1 MKRSGV
7 FKLMLLVNAALA
19 LWLVAGL
26 HQRKV
31 RQSEAEAAETARL
44 AKAESESTAPEQTK
58 QGKAPADISKA
69 TPFAKVYS
77 SDPRTFADKLR
88 AIGCPE
94 QTIRDIVTA
103 EVHRRFK
110 AQEEALRPTPADHVP
125 FAWSARTTEARLL
138 ERRVQAGMLARQEAA
153 MLRDALGCEATVPM
167 PIYAMTSSD
176 QQFEGQ
182 LSSSPGVDTCSVRQ
196 VQDTYWN
203 DVQALLD
210 RTKGF
215 WLPDDVAELQALK
228 ERRREAL
235 GAFLAD
241 R

>member
-7 FKLMLLVNAALA
+7 FRLLLVANAALA

-31 RQSEAEAAETARL
+31 GQSQAEAAEAARL
-44 AKAESESTAPEQTK
+44 AQAASESTVAEQTN
-58 QGKAPADISKA
+58 GTNAAATVSKT

-77 SDPRTFADKLR
+77 TDPRTFADRLR

-110 AQEEALRPTPADHVP
+110 AQEDALRPTPADHVP

-138 ERRVQAGMLARQEAA
+138 ERRVQAGMVAREEAA

-167 PIYAMTSSD
+167 PLYAMTSSD
-176 QQFEGQ
+176 QQFEGR

-228 ERRREAL
+228 ERRRQAL

-241 R
+241 Q